1 MPISPDLLNS
11 IQKGKYILFLGAGMS
26 ATSGCPLSKELIDRI
41 INKYPQLYDLL
52 SGSNVL
58 AEAVQKCPDSEDSIK
73 ECVADALSSQKREI
87 STEYRLLALLAKK
100 LPCEIYTLNYDL
112 NIERA
117 LDGFGPEQYNK
128 CYYDS
133 DTINNGR
140 ATVIKMA
147 GDILNVDRM
156 LFNVKEMS
164 TIPSLNAGQ
173 RLQRRI
179 DDKIPII
186 FIGYSFRDQFLYQ
199 MFLKLYDKQNVYFVG
214 TQMECRQFAQH
225 ISNTA
230 KSFFCELFQK
240 LQLSYNVA
248 HIKFDGNS
256 FGGIET
262 YITNIVQAFNQS
274 QSNISFEHS
283 FHNIYSIGRNIV
295 GKKEN
300 FGFPLI
306 KGSAAIALYSA
317 AGLKKYDLF
326 HCHDF
331 ISAYHAQQLGLPV
344 VLTSHSLSSKDI
356 ISTSDYFN
364 RKNELAHIEEMYYPM
379 IKNIITLSDS
389 HRDELPSFS
398 NLHAKKLSVPFDFE
412 TLNTIASKITK
423 SDARKELGFAYDDVV
438 LLYIG
443 RNDVRKGFQFLFQA
457 FENIKKHPY
466 AKNIKLLL
474 VMPGIT
480 KDDNGEICI
489 LGASTAS
496 GSSVPNNNE
505 IRFVTNN
512 IDDIYNKCTNWNT
525 CVMGDGMHTNE
536 SISSEFSEHY
546 KRILEY
552 YKAADLV
559 VIPSLYEPF
568 GYVALEAL
576 TCKCPILANNVGGL
590 VEILKDSNE
599 EYATFCSLHT
609 NTYNPYDVNQSR
621 KLEYGILSVLE
632 FANGR
637 CRIKDKVLEKAERG
651 YSHVLGKYG
660 NTEQQAKDLHSIYL
674 QSIINSSDLSQSIY
688 SGNQQDIIS
697 NCDRLCNTIIDYY
710 LKDAHD
716 IAAIVKRTGLVY
728 IDLIYLKAKIQK
740 SIERDNN
747 AHRPSLEA
755 ENYRLFWDIAAK
767 ILEVKSNIPSI
778 ALMDTRTLAETI
790 TEITRSQIKNLRP
803 KLLKQ
808 GWNNLISNDLSAILS
823 LYNERETEE
832 NWFDYNFK
840 HNPQSPEIKAVG
852 QHLDKTIMGIINN
865 MIRVDETDFLFG
877 VEDGMTKNESDIKQ
891 VKVHLST
898 YYICKY
904 PVTQREWNEIMGIN
918 TSDFSTLDCPAYN
931 ISYNECL
938 EFVKRLNNKISTSSM
953 KFDIPTE
960 YQWECAAKCCT
971 DNYIYSGSDNLL
983 DVGWFIGNCDSN
995 SIVPKEVGL
1004 LKPNRWGLYDMSG
1017 NVQEYCKDVYSVFL
1031 HPKDFIN
1038 PCNEETE
1045 TNKDHITRGGSI
1057 LKTANCCRVTN
1068 RYDRYH
1074 ADCKG
1079 DGKSFL
1085 GLRLVLHP

>member
-1 MPISPDLLNS
+1 MPISPKLLNS
-11 IQKGKYILFLGAGMS
+11 IQRGKYILFLGAGMS
-26 ATSGCPLSKELIDRI
+26 ATSGCPLSKELIERI
-41 INKYPQLYDLL
+41 TNKYPQLYDLL
-52 SGSNVL
+52 AGSNVL
-58 AEAVQKCPDSEDSIK
+58 AEAAQECPDSEDSIK
-73 ECVADALSSQKREI
+73 ECVAEALSSQKREI

-117 LDGFGPEQYNK
+117 LDAFGPEQYNK

-133 DTINNGR
+133 DTINNGWT
-140 ATVIKMA
+140 TVIKMA

-156 LFNVKEMS
+156 LFNIKQMS
-164 TIPSLNAGQ
+164 TIPSHKAGQ
-173 RLQRRI
+173 RIQRRI
-179 DDKIPII
+179 EDEIPII
-186 FIGYSFRDQFLYQ
+186 FIGYSFRDIFLCQ
-199 MFLKLYDKQNVYFVG
+199 MFSKLYDKRYVYFVG
-214 TQMECRQFAQH
+214 DKTTCPQFAQH
-225 ISNTA
+225 INNTA

-262 YITNIVQAFNQS
+262 YITNIVQAFNKS

-283 FHNIYSIGRNIV
+283 FHNIYSIGRDIV

-356 ISTSDYFN
+356 LSTSDFFN

-398 NLHAKKLSVPFDFE
+398 NLHAKKLAVPFDFK
-412 TLNTIASKITK
+412 TLADISSNISK
-423 SDARKELGFAYDDVV
+423 SEVRMELGFTCDDVV

-457 FENIKKHPY
+457 FEDVKTNSFT
-466 AKNIKLLL
+466 KNIKLLL
-474 VMPGIT
+474 VMPGVT

-496 GSSVPNNNE
+496 GSSVPNINE
-505 IRFVTNN
+505 IRFITNN
-512 IDDIYNKCTNWNT
+512 IDDIVIKCTNWNP
-525 CVMGDGMHTNE
+525 CVIGDGMHTNE

-546 KRILEY
+546 KSILKY
-552 YKAADLV
+552 YMAADLV

-590 VEILKDSNE
+590 VEILKDNNE
-599 EYATFCSLHT
+599 EYATFFSLDT
-609 NTYNPYDVNQSR
+609 NIYNPYDVNQLR
-621 KLEYGILSVLE
+621 KLKYGILSVLE
-632 FANGR
+632 FDNGR
-637 CRIKDKVLEKAERG
+637 CRIKDKVIEKAERG
-651 YSHVLGKYG
+651 FDYVSGKYG
-660 NTEQQAKDLHSIYL
+660 DIEQQVKDLHTIYL
-674 QSIINSSDLSQSIY
+674 HSIINSSDLSQSIY
-688 SGNQQDIIS
+688 SGNQQDILS

-710 LKDAHD
+710 IKDAHD
-716 IAAIVKRTGLVY
+716 ITTITKRAGLVY
-728 IDLIYLKAKIQK
+728 MDLIYLKAKIQK
-740 SIERDNN
+740 SIGQDNN
-747 AHRPSLEA
+747 VNYLSIKA

-790 TEITRSQIKNLRP
+790 TEITRSQIKYLRP
-803 KLLKQ
+803 KLLKL
-808 GWNNLISNDLSAILS
+808 GWDNLITKDLSVILS
-823 LYNERETEE
+823 LYDERETEE
-832 NWFDYNFK
+832 SWFNYNSE
-840 HNPQSPEIKAVG
+840 HNPHSPEIKAVG

-865 MIRVDETDFLFG
+865 MVRVDETDFLFG

-898 YYICKY
+898 YFICKY
-904 PVTQREWNEIMGIN
+904 PVTQREWNEIMGIK
-918 TSDFSTLDCPAYN
+918 TSNYSTLDCPAYN

-938 EFVKRLNNKISTSSM
+938 EFVKRLNNKISVSSM

-983 DVGWFIGNCDSN
+983 EVGWFIGNCDSGN
-995 SIVPKEVGL
+995 TVPQEVGL

-1017 NVQEYCKDVYSVFL
+1017 NVQEYCKDVYSVFS
-1031 HPKDFIN
+1031 HPKDYIN

-1045 TNKDHITRGGSI
+1045 TNKDHITRGGAI